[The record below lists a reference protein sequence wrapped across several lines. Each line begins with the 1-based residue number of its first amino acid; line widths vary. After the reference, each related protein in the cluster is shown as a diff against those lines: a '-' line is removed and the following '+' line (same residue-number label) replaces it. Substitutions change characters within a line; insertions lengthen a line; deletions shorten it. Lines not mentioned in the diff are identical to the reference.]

1 MLTVATWN
9 VLHRVHADNWPEEQS
24 RASWPAEPER
34 ITRVAARLSER
45 TEDVVAAQEVSG
57 DLLTAVRQALP
68 AGTLHAFPLPRV
80 PQPRD
85 GVAVLADPREHL
97 VLLVRGG
104 TRQVAAEA
112 FPEDPGKGL
121 LAVAVAGTLVICTH
135 VSSGERRAGQIA
147 RLRQLIDGWTGPAVL
162 LGDFNTDRHVVADAL
177 GEGYAVSGLRPGA
190 LPTRPR
196 TTGSKSQY
204 IDHVVVHGAALGSVS
219 VEDARGLSDH
229 NLVKAT
235 VL

>member
-24 RASWPAEPER
+24 KAPWPAEPER
-34 ITRVAARLSER
+34 TARVAARLAGR

-57 DLLTAVRQALP
+57 DLLAAVRRAHP

-80 PQPRD
+80 PRPRD
-85 GVAVLADPREHL
+85 GVAVLANPREHL
-97 VLLVRGG
+97 VILARGE
-104 TRQVAAEA
+104 TRQVVAEA

-121 LAVAVAGTLVICTH
+121 LAVAVAKTLVVCTH
-135 VSSGERRAGQIA
+135 VSSGERRTGQIA
-147 RLRQLIDGWTGPAVL
+147 RLRQLVDDWVGPAVL
-162 LGDFNTDRHVVADAL
+162 LGDFNADRHVLTDAL
-177 GEGYAVSGLRPGA
+177 GADYAVSDLRPGA

-196 TTGSKSQY
+196 TTGTKSQY
-204 IDHVVVHGAALGSVS
+204 IDHVVVHGAALGGAS
-219 VEDARGLSDH
+219 VEDAGGLSDH
-229 NLVKAT
+229 NLVRAA